1 MKSSNSD
8 NDIPSIREGTAPGDG
23 WCKRISDDHTI
34 EITQELGRAANGE
47 RKLRHIGYHH
57 REPGTGMS
65 LRLPPQEIES

>member
-8 NDIPSIREGTAPGDG
+8 NDIPTIRVEGRVAAGDG

-34 EITQELGRAANGE
+34 EITQELGRMVNRG
-47 RKLRHIGYHH
+47 RKLRHIGYRH

-65 LRLPPQEIES
+65 L